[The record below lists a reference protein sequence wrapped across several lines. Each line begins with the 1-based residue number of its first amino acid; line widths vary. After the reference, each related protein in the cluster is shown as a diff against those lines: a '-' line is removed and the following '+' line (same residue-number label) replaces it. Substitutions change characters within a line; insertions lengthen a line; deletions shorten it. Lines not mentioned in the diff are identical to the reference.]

1 MYACEM
7 EYGGMGYDRME
18 NNRTERGE
26 IRYRGTEQEIIG
38 KTEVKLNRSCPYES
52 PVIDDVIRRISLVK
66 DTMPV
71 IFLVTEDRNLIE
83 KIFDQSGCFN
93 LYRQTER
100 EGRTVCEEVFT
111 FREALYSREDHG
123 NKGNIIRYT
132 NPGTLNP
139 RAYRMD
145 SYHGPFYYFC
155 RDFHLLYPDAY
166 SRDTYIRDFID
177 ASEQNPF
184 QIANLLISS
193 PKKLIPR
200 GLEAY
205 IELIDVPMI
214 GMYEIRRLMEE
225 YGAAADGPEDRFLA
239 NLRGLNERQIRSI
252 LSMVRSRFGRVS
264 AAGSEQEEDE
274 KGKQAEALND
284 YCNQLILR
292 EKESMVKKDGTISFV
307 QAVNPPVGGLDGV
320 LEWIEEKKKYLR
332 DPAAARARGE
342 RFPKGILVAG
352 LPGSGKSLLAKKVAA
367 ELSLPLIRFHLGMIL
382 GGLVGESEANLDRAL
397 KLAEAVSPCVVW
409 IDEIEKELGGT
420 QGKGET
426 DGGVGNRILARL
438 LNWMQENDRQ
448 CLLFATANR
457 VQNLPRELT
466 RAGRISKKFYTFLPM
481 HEECV
486 AILRQIVRREGEENP
501 GLFRQRF
508 IDEELRE
515 FGDAVFDYAAE
526 FEHKFYTGADIEN
539 LVREALSE
547 LYQEGYL
554 EPVGREL
561 FQEKL
566 LEQVVYT
573 KPFGETNTAE
583 TAEYWLALKE
593 GRFECASVGRRTAL
607 GKRPVLLE
615 FDDLAEDEE
624 GFYWKDDMTDSG
636 SEIAA
641 DEAMGPAV
649 CHPYDIYMKKAMK
662 RQILIAANRR
672 KKTQH

>member
-1 MYACEM
+1 M
-7 EYGGMGYDRME
+7 EYDGIRYGGTGYGEMKRGKTGVGE
-18 NNRTERGE
+18 TERG
-26 IRYRGTEQEIIG
+26 
-38 KTEVKLNRSCPYES
+38 ES

-100 EGRTVCEEVFT
+100 EGDRVLEEVFT

-123 NKGNIIRYT
+123 NKGNIIQYA

-139 RAYRMD
+139 RAFRMER
-145 SYHGPFYYFC
+145 YHGPFYFFC

-166 SRDTYIRDFID
+166 SRDTYIRDFIN
-177 ASEQNPF
+177 ANEQNPS

-214 GMYEIRRLMEE
+214 GMYEIRRLIAE
-225 YGAAADGPEDRFLA
+225 YGADADGPEDSFPA
-239 NLRGLNERQIRSI
+239 NLRGLNERQIRSV
-252 LSMVRSRFGRVS
+252 LSMVYSRFGRVS
-264 AAGSEQEEDE
+264 AAGSEQEGGDGR
-274 KGKQAEALND
+274 KKASALCE
-284 YCNQLILR
+284 YRNQLILR
-292 EKESMVKKDGTISFV
+292 EKQSMVEKDGAISFV
-307 QAVNPPVGGLDGV
+307 HAVNPPVGGLDGI

-332 DPAAARARGE
+332 EPKTARARGE

-367 ELSLPLIRFHLGMIL
+367 ELSLPLIQFHLGMIL

-466 RAGRISKKFYTFLPM
+466 RAGRISKKFYTFLPA
-481 HEECV
+481 HKECV
-486 AILRQIVRREGEENP
+486 AILRQIIRREGEENP

-508 IDEELRE
+508 INEELEE
-515 FGDAVFDYAAE
+515 FGDAVFDYAAK
-526 FEHKFYTGADIEN
+526 FENKFYTGADIEN
-539 LVREALSE
+539 LALEALSE

-554 EPVGREL
+554 EPIGREL

-566 LEQVVYT
+566 LEQVAYT

-583 TAEYWLALKE
+583 TAEYWLALRD
-593 GRFECASVGRRTAL
+593 GRFECASVGKGAHSKRRH
-607 GKRPVLLE
+607 VLLE
-615 FDDLAEDEE
+615 FDDLAEDEN
-624 GFYWKDDMTDSG
+624 GFYWKDDAADSG
-636 SEIAA
+636 MEMPA
-641 DEAMGPAV
+641 DGGEGSVP
-649 CHPYDIYMKKAMK
+649 CHPYDIHMKQAMK

-672 KKTQH
+672 RKTQQ

>member
-1 MYACEM
+1 MERSGM
-7 EYGGMGYDRME
+7 EYG
-18 NNRTERGE
+18 E
-26 IRYRGTEQEIIG
+26 I
-38 KTEVKLNRSCPYES
+38 

-71 IFLVTEDRNLIE
+71 IFLVTEDRGLIE

-93 LYRQTER
+93 LYRQRER
-100 EGRTVCEEVFT
+100 EGDTVLEEVFT
-111 FREALYSREDHG
+111 FREALYAREDHG
-123 NKGNIIRYT
+123 NKGNIIQYT

-139 RAYRMD
+139 RAYRMET
-145 SYHGPFYYFC
+145 YRGPFYYFC

-166 SRDTYIRDFID
+166 SRDTYIRDFIN
-177 ASEQNPF
+177 ANEQNPS

-193 PKKLIPR
+193 PQKLIPR

-214 GMYEIRRLMEE
+214 GMYEIRQLMAE
-225 YGAAADGPEDRFLA
+225 YGAAADGQEDSFLA
-239 NLRGLNERQIRSI
+239 NLRGLNERQIRSV
-252 LSMVRSRFGRVS
+252 LSMVHSRFGRVS
-264 AAGSEQEEDE
+264 VAGLEMENGEGR
-274 KGKQAEALND
+274 KKAEALTD

-292 EKESMVKKDGTISFV
+292 EKQSMVDKDGAISFV
-307 QAVNPPVGGLDGV
+307 KTANPPVGGLDGV

-332 DPAAARARGE
+332 EPETARARGE
-342 RFPKGILVAG
+342 RFPKGVLVAG

-367 ELSLPLIRFHLGMIL
+367 ELSLPLIQFHLGMIL

-420 QGKGET
+420 QGRGDT

-438 LNWMQENDRQ
+438 LNWMQENSRQ

-466 RAGRISKKFYTFLPM
+466 RAGRFSKKFYTFLPA

-486 AILRQIVRREGEENP
+486 AILRQIIRREGEENP
-501 GLFRQRF
+501 GLFRQKF
-508 IDEELRE
+508 IEEELAQ
-515 FGDAVFDYAAE
+515 FGGAVFDYAAE
-526 FEHKFYTGADIEN
+526 FAHKFYTGADIEH

-554 EPVGREL
+554 EPIGREL

-566 LEQVVYT
+566 LEQVTYT

-583 TAEYWLALKE
+583 TAEYWLALRE
-593 GRFECASVGRRTAL
+593 GRFACASVGKRTVL
-607 GKRPVLLE
+607 GRRPVLLE
-615 FDDLAEDEE
+615 FDDLAEDEK
-624 GFYWKDDMTDSG
+624 GFYWKEDGADS
-636 SEIAA
+636 
-641 DEAMGPAV
+641 V
-649 CHPYDIYMKKAMK
+649 LCHPYDIRMQQAMKK
-662 RQILIAANRR
+662 QILIAANRR
-672 KKTQH
+672 RKIQQ

>member
-1 MYACEM
+1 M
-7 EYGGMGYDRME
+7 EYGTVKCKDAE
-18 NNRTERGE
+18 EHI
-26 IRYRGTEQEIIG
+26 IR
-38 KTEVKLNRSCPYES
+38 KTTDKSNISRSCDS

-71 IFLVTEDRNLIE
+71 IFLVTEDRSLIE

-93 LYRQTER
+93 LYHQTER
-100 EGRTVCEEVFT
+100 EGDTVVEEVFT

-123 NKGNIIRYT
+123 NKGNIIQYT

-139 RAYRMD
+139 RAYHMD
-145 SYHGPFYYFC
+145 RYHGPFYYFC
-155 RDFHLLYPDAY
+155 RDFHLLYPDTY
-166 SRDTYIRDFID
+166 SRDTYIRDFIN
-177 ASEQNPF
+177 ANEQNPA
-184 QIANLLISS
+184 QIRNLLISS
-193 PKKLIPR
+193 PKKMIPK

-214 GMYEIRRLMEE
+214 GMYEIRQLIAE
-225 YGAAADGPEDRFLA
+225 YGAAADESEDSFPA
-239 NLRGLNERQIRSI
+239 NLRGLNERQIRSV
-252 LSMVRSRFGRVS
+252 LSMVHSRFGRVS
-264 AAGSEQEEDE
+264 AAGLEREGDDGRKKAS
-274 KGKQAEALND
+274 ALCD
-284 YCNQLILR
+284 YRNQLILR
-292 EKESMVKKDGTISFV
+292 EKQSMVEKDGTISFV
-307 QAVNPPVGGLDGV
+307 KTSNPPVGGLDGV

-332 DPAAARARGE
+332 EPEKARARGE
-342 RFPKGILVAG
+342 RFPRGILVAG

-420 QGKGET
+420 QGRGDT

-466 RAGRISKKFYTFLPM
+466 RAGRISKKFYTFLPA

-486 AILRQIVRREGEENP
+486 AILRQIVRREEEENP
-501 GLFRQRF
+501 GLFRRRF
-508 IDEELRE
+508 IAEELDE
-515 FGDAVFDYAAE
+515 FGDAIFDYAAR
-526 FEHKFYTGADIEN
+526 FENKFYTGADIEN

-554 EPVGREL
+554 EPIGREL

-566 LEQVVYT
+566 LEQVAYT

-583 TAEYWLALKE
+583 TAEYWLALRE
-593 GRFECASVGRRTAL
+593 GRFERASVG
-607 GKRPVLLE
+607 KRVASGRSSLLLE
-615 FDDLAEDEE
+615 FDDLAEDEN
-624 GFYWKDDMTDSG
+624 GFYWKNDTADRETEIMADSVD
-636 SEIAA
+636 AA
-641 DEAMGPAV
+641 AAGFAPW
-649 CHPYDIYMKKAMK
+649 HSYDIHMRKALK
-662 RQILIAANRR
+662 QQILIAANRGR
-672 KKTQH
+672 KTQH